1 MWRDLT
7 FWRFLHSRQV
17 NPFRLYIKPR
27 ATITWEGKHPYS
39 SYNTCKHKPF
49 EFTVS
54 ETKHLMCSHL
64 CHCAAKDTIKLV
76 ISSGCRKGGRA
87 EKMLLPHL
95 LGEHSRNPSGPVPQ
109 QQPTRF
115 LFVKKKNT
123 WDTTK
128 SPIWFSNVFSVI
140 PSNNKMNY
148 KSKKIE
154 LVHT

>member
-115 LFVKKKNT
+115 LSAMTGEGGISLRHT
-123 WDTTK
+123 WLCDRVQAVAFSTTE
-128 SPIWFSNVFSVI
+128 SSGLPSV
-140 PSNNKMNY
+140 PG
-148 KSKKIE
+148 
-154 LVHT
+154 